1 MALTTVGIWGGPFP
15 PAVFGGEECEPHPRT
30 PRHTL
35 VKELKCTLK
44 FLRVCFLEG
53 NRTCNQRGA
62 AFLYRHVFAIRTV
75 VEMDPQ
81 IFDC

>member
-1 MALTTVGIWGGPFP
+1 MYLPNVHRALYLWELW
-15 PAVFGGEECEPHPRT
+15 A
-30 PRHTL
+30 L
-35 VKELKCTLK
+35 VKELKCTLN

-81 IFDC
+81 ISDC